1 MAAGHGAADVSS
13 TRAASAPGLKAT
25 PAGSCLGLC
34 RPAPAVLRAA
44 VVIALLARSA
54 PAFAADPPGI
64 GWFAQLGLISS
75 AVDDRAALREGIGFR
90 GFGDNA
96 DGGLTALAL
105 AAGVGIQ
112 FDSVADLQPYTVW
125 RVVSF
130 RGPEDAGH
138 PRRRGLVGARRREQ
152 GPPRGRRR
160 TRGHLARG
168 DRVRGLPVG
177 ETGISRRRLFR
188 VLPRVPARER
198 RSVPDCLPHVRGRER
213 PPQQRHRWRRL
224 VVPVVRHASRAREA
238 VRQAASGGEVRRH
251 GGSPDC
257 DGGRH
262 GRRGLVMRHTGH
274 LAKVPGLDLV
284 EH

>member
-125 RVVSF
+125 TESGREDSRCMIGGWSAFVGLRTPAIPVGGGSSVRAGVNRGRLAVVAERGVTWLGETACEDCPSERLGF
-130 RGPEDAGH
+130 RGGGYFEYYLAFQ
-138 PRRRGLVGARRREQ
+138 RESGARCLIAY
-152 GPPRGRRR
+152 R
-160 TRGHLARG
+160 TYAAESDLRNS
-168 DRVRGLPVG
+168 VIVG
-177 ETGISRRRLFR
+177 VG
-188 VLPRVPARER
+188 
-198 RSVPDCLPHVRGRER
+198 
-213 PPQQRHRWRRL
+213 
-224 VVPVVRHASRAREA
+224 
-238 VRQAASGGEVRRH
+238 
-251 GGSPDC
+251 
-257 DGGRH
+257 
-262 GRRGLVMRHTGH
+262 
-274 LAKVPGLDLV
+274 
-284 EH
+284 